1 MFTNF
6 FKFRRRY
13 LFLVAG
19 LFFAVLSTA
28 IWYGIESDL
37 AAHSP
42 EAVQRYYLYYLFIS
56 TSLFLGGLG
65 YYIGSSQD
73 MLYRFLELDPLTKLL
88 NQQSFFRKT
97 QEFINLGQRY
107 QDSVSI
113 IMIDIDYF
121 KLVNDNHSHMVG
133 SFVLKNIG
141 QMIAANLRKSDLAA
155 RFGGDE
161 FIICLPRTDVK
172 KAVNVAERLREAIG
186 EAEFCYKNH
195 KVKVTASMGI
205 ASGLCSQKLRAEDL
219 AEQADH
225 LLYSAKD
232 EGRNRICTAS
242 VEETVE
248 PEDLLLDRR
257 NRKAM

>member
-1 MFTNF
+1 MIAGFLK
-6 FKFRRRY
+6 FKRRY
-13 LFLVAG
+13 LFLAAG
-19 LFFAVLSTA
+19 LVFAVISTA
-28 IWYGIESDL
+28 LWRWIDL
-37 AAHSP
+37 QLVDSAP
-42 EAVQRYYLYYLFIS
+42 ELVRTYYLYYLFAS

-65 YYIGSSQD
+65 VYIGSSQD
-73 MLYRFLELDPLTKLL
+73 ALYRFLELDPLTKLL

-97 QEFINLGQRY
+97 QEFIDLGQRY
-107 QDSVSI
+107 HDSVSI

-133 SFVLKNIG
+133 SFVLKQIG
-141 QMIAANLRKSDLAA
+141 QMVAANLRKSDLAA

-161 FIICLPRTDVK
+161 FIICLPRTDVER
-172 KAVNVAERLREAIG
+172 ALNVAERLREAIG

-195 KVKVTASMGI
+195 NVKVTASMGI
-205 ASGLCSQKLRAEDL
+205 ASGLCQDRLRAEDL

-242 VEETVE
+242 AEEDVLASRPIE
-248 PEDLLLDRR
+248 RR
-257 NRKAM
+257 NQRAI